1 MNDAAPSGQSS
12 RNNQTIPVCPVG
24 ELSCPVIDE
33 VLLLREQVSADPLT
47 GLYNRRYFREALEQE
62 LERTQRTQLSTALMM
77 VDLDRFKSIND
88 TWGHPAGDEV
98 LKQTARLIRES
109 TRKLDIQCRYGGEEF
124 VIILPSTEL
133 MLAVQ
138 VAERLRENIASTR
151 IQIDGSELQIS
162 ASIGLALHSA
172 QQPHSAS
179 SLIGRADH
187 YLYQAKRQGRNQ
199 VCFDHPDR
207 AATTVTG
214 DEKSLLH
221 DVFSGS
227 ENSPDDSDD
236 FIGNGEEF
244 MAENDTDW
252 TDE

>member
-1 MNDAAPSGQSS
+1 MSDLTSSGQSPGS
-12 RNNQTIPVCPVG
+12 NQTIPVCPVG

-33 VLLLREQVSADPLT
+33 VQLLREQVATDPLT
-47 GLYNRRYFREALEQE
+47 GLYNLRHFREVLEQE
-62 LERTQRTQLSTALMM
+62 LERTQRTLMSTALMM
-77 VDLDRFKSIND
+77 VDLDHFKSIND

-138 VAERLRENIASTR
+138 VAERLLANIAATPVY
-151 IQIDGSELQIS
+151 IDGHELQVT

-172 QQPHSAS
+172 QEPHSAG

-199 VCFDHPDR
+199 VCFEYPDM
-207 AATTVTG
+207 AETAVSG

-221 DVFSGS
+221 DLFGGADSQDDA
-227 ENSPDDSDD
+227 DDSVGD
-236 FIGNGEEF
+236 GEEF
-244 MAENDTDW
+244 MAADDSVWSE
-252 TDE
+252 E

>member
-1 MNDAAPSGQSS
+1 MSDATSSGQSQS
-12 RNNQTIPVCPVG
+12 SNQTIPACPVG
-24 ELSCPVIDE
+24 ELSCPFIDE
-33 VLLLREQVSADPLT
+33 VQLLREQVATDPLT
-47 GLYNRRYFREALEQE
+47 GLYNLRHFREALEQE
-62 LERTQRTQLSTALMM
+62 LERTQRTLMSTALMM
-77 VDLDRFKSIND
+77 VDLDHFKSIND

-98 LKQTARLIRES
+98 LKQTARLIRDS
-109 TRKLDIQCRYGGEEF
+109 TRKLDVQCRYGGEEF

-138 VAERLRENIASTR
+138 VAERLRENIASTLVR
-151 IQIDGSELQIS
+151 IDGGELQIT

-199 VCFDHPDR
+199 VCFEHPDM
-207 AATTVTG
+207 AETAVSG

-221 DVFSGS
+221 DLFGGA
-227 ENSPDDSDD
+227 DSQDEADD
-236 FIGNGEEF
+236 FIGDGEEF
-244 MAENDTDW
+244 MAADDSAWPAE
-252 TDE
+252 